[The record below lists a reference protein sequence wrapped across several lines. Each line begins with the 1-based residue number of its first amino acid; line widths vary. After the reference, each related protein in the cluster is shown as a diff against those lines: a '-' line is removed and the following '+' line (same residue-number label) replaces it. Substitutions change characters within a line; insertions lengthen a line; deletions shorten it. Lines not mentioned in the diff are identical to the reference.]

1 MARPDSRAAGKKQ
14 AANPDGSMTLLE
26 HMSELRKCLV
36 IIAAAFLVFSVVGYY
51 FAPRFMSGCLSM
63 AEGYT
68 FVQISPAELL
78 GQYVLVGIIV
88 GVVVAL
94 PVFIWQAHRFARPG
108 LTKEEDRIFL
118 GVMLSGVLFFAL
130 GALFCYFIVVP
141 FMLQFFL
148 SLNTID
154 IQGMYSV
161 KEYMSYLIGVIVA
174 FGIIFEIPVL
184 SSILALIGVLKPEPM
199 RKAGRVVIVVCFVIG
214 AAITPT
220 DVLSQLLVA
229 VPMCLLYYLSIALVR
244 VIARSRAKRHPE
256 DAEKEQRQA
265 AADQAE
271 RKARWER
278 AKAMAEQPK
287 GEEDRN

>member
-1 MARPDSRAAGKKQ
+1 MARPDSRAAGKKK

-26 HMSELRKCLV
+26 HMSELRKCIV
-36 IIAAAFLVFSVVGYY
+36 IIASAFLLFSVVGYY
-51 FAPRFMSGCLSM
+51 FAPRFMAGCLRK

-88 GVVVAL
+88 GLVVAV
-94 PVFIWQAHRFARPG
+94 PVFIWQAHRFAKPG
-108 LTKEEDRIFL
+108 LTKREDRVFL
-118 GVMLSGVLFFAL
+118 GVMLSGVLFFVL

-161 KEYMSYLIGVIVA
+161 KEYMAYLIGVITA

-184 SSILALIGVLKPEPM
+184 SSILAFIGVLKPGPM

-220 DVLSQLLVA
+220 DVLSQMLVA
-229 VPMCLLYYLSIALVR
+229 VPMVLLYYFSIAIVR
-244 VIARSRAKRHPE
+244 VIAGARARRHPE
-256 DAEKEQRQA
+256 EVEEERQKAE
-265 AADQAE
+265 ADQAE
-271 RKARWER
+271 RRSRWER
-278 AKAMAEQPK
+278 AKAMAERPK
-287 GEEDRN
+287 DGEQDG